1 MDRGRIR
8 SGASISTSYCTT
20 RSSPCS
26 WPRGPITRR
35 SAANTQKATGLDGAL
50 EPLRTLHFGTIILTA
65 IGAALIAYGLYSFVR
80 ARHGRL

>member
-1 MDRGRIR
+1 M
-8 SGASISTSYCTT
+8 
-20 RSSPCS
+20 
-26 WPRGPITRR
+26 TRR